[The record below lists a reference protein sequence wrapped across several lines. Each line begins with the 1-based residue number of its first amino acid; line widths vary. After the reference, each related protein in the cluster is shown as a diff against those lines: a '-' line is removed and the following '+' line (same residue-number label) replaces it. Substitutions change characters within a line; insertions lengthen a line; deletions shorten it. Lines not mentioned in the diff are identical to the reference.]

1 MTNRII
7 QAYRQTPWR
16 VQLQW
21 IGLFMLAL
29 VLVASVASIYLNV
42 SASAAAAGREIQRL
56 EEESMESEQVIAD
69 LETRLAHITSAAE
82 MKNRAAAMDFKPIE
96 YDSPLYVVVP
106 GYAGRN
112 PINLAPI
119 PGPEVI
125 AQPLIHPAYTQSLWE
140 WFFQGFIQP
149 ITIMAPGQR

>member
-1 MTNRII
+1 MDNQII

-56 EEESMESEQVIAD
+56 EDDSLETEQVIAD

-82 MKNRAAAMDFKPIE
+82 METRADGMDVKPIE
-96 YDSPLYVVVP
+96 AGTPLYVVVP

-125 AQPLIHPAYTQSLWE
+125 AQPIIHPAYTQSLWE

-149 ITIMAPGQR
+149 ITIMAPVQK